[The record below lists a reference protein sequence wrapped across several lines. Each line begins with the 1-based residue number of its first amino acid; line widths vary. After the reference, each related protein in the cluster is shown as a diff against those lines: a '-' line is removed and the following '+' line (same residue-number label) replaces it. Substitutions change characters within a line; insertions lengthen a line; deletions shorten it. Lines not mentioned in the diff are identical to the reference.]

1 MTEIDTTQDRR
12 CRGRPQV
19 RPDEETRRII
29 YEAARQEFAGSGYAA
44 TSMEAVA
51 RRAGVSTKTLYRL
64 LPNKAA
70 LFEGMVSDRLDR
82 FLANVNLRV
91 VDHVGIEEALYAALV
106 ACAEILLDE
115 EVVGLQRMVLQ
126 EACKSS
132 DIAGVFYRNGVQG
145 IAAALADFLRVQ
157 KKRGLIEL
165 DDVDEAAGMLIGM
178 LASAPQRAAIF
189 GGLPLPSRSQIEAR
203 VRTCAALFLRG
214 CQANRGGGR

>member
-1 MTEIDTTQDRR
+1 MAEIDTNQDRR

-19 RPDEETRRII
+19 RPDEETRRMI
-29 YEAARQEFAGSGYAA
+29 YEAARQEFAASGYAA
-44 TSMEAVA
+44 TSMDVVA
-51 RRAGVSTKTLYRL
+51 RRARISTKTLYRL
-64 LPNKAA
+64 LPNKAS

-82 FLANVNLRV
+82 LLANVNLRV
-91 VDHVGIEEALYAALV
+91 VDHVRIEEALYAALM
-106 ACAEILLDE
+106 ACAELLFDE

-126 EACKSS
+126 EACKAS
-132 DIAGVFYRNGVQG
+132 DIAGMFYRRGVLG
-145 IAAALADFLRVQ
+145 TAGALADFLQVQ

-189 GGLPLPSRSQIEAR
+189 GGLPLPSRTQIEAR

-214 CQANRGGGR
+214 CQAKRAGGR